1 MTVGVLVLEL
11 EVFGARSL
19 KEKRF
24 ALKSLLDRLPN
35 QLNVC
40 VAEVRHQDLWQ
51 RSEIAVVTV
60 GSSRAVVEATLG
72 KVDRL
77 VERSGQLRVIDQ
89 ILTFY

>member
-24 ALKSLLDRLPN
+24 VLKSLLDRLPN
-35 QLNVC
+35 RLNVS

-60 GSSRAVVEATLG
+60 SSSRAVVESTLT

-89 ILTFY
+89 YSAFY